1 MQELEQPRTRKGKL
15 ELERHRTRKRALEHR
30 TKRGDVRA
38 GTT

>member
-1 MQELEQPRTRKGKL
+1 MLELEQPRTRKGEI

-30 TKRGDVRA
+30 TKRGDVRT